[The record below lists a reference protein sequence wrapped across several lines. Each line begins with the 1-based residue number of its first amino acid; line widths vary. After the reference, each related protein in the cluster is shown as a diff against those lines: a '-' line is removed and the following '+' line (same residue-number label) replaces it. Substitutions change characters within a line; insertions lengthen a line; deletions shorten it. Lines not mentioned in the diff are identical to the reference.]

1 MFEFLKKSATKNTSK
16 TTKKEFKKS
25 FFSDVN
31 HQWISEDKNTRRSVE
46 ILLDS
51 LSEKHVQFFLKHP
64 TYLIPCQAHLSCAI
78 GKTGNHH
85 LILVFPELVQLL
97 KSASAFHGI
106 AILAHE
112 LGHIYH
118 QHTEMKTET
127 LQAQIE
133 ADQFALQLGFGE
145 ELQEV
150 LLDHVHSID
159 CRVRIS
165 RLTAE
170 LLSQKK

>member
-1 MFEFLKKSATKNTSK
+1 MFEF
-16 TTKKEFKKS
+16 FKKKHSLSSAKTRKENFIKS
-25 FFSDVN
+25 FLSDKN
-31 HQWISEDKNTRRSVE
+31 HQWFNQDKIIKRSVE

-51 LSEKHVQFFLKHP
+51 FTDEHVTFFSQHQ
-64 TYLIPCQAHLSCAI
+64 TYLVPCQAHLSCAI

-85 LILVFPELVQLL
+85 LILVFPELLQLL
-97 KSASAFHGI
+97 KSGHSFLGI
-106 AILAHE
+106 AVLAHE
-112 LGHIYH
+112 LGHIFH
-118 QHTEMKTET
+118 QHTELKVDT

-133 ADQFALQLGFGE
+133 ADKFAFDLGFGE

-165 RLTAE
+165 RLTTY
-170 LLSQKK
+170 LITKR